1 VAKYN
6 AIGVIGNENNDG
18 DNVLCLGGEPSEECP
33 NGAEYDACPQVWI
46 ANHFAEG
53 APNPT
58 TRRLGRDDV
67 DRSCRARR
75 TSRTQAPET
84 VTIVINVWNEFE
96 TAFLRGTG

>member
-1 VAKYN
+1 MACVDNSDCDDSVLDVAKYN

-58 TRRLGRDDV
+58 DTTGSV
-67 DRSCRARR
+67 D
-75 TSRTQAPET
+75 TTW
-84 VTIVINVWNEFE
+84 TIVP
-96 TAFLRGTG
+96 